1 MKCYHNSKSMDKIY
15 TSTQRDILNF
25 NMKNTF
31 LVRQH
36 IISRKVHTTNNN
48 LRLIISSFLEKI
60 GVSGRWKGS

>member
-1 MKCYHNSKSMDKIY
+1 MKCYHNSKRMDKVY

-36 IISRKVHTTNNN
+36 ILSRKVNTTNNN

-60 GVSGRWKGS
+60 VRRFS